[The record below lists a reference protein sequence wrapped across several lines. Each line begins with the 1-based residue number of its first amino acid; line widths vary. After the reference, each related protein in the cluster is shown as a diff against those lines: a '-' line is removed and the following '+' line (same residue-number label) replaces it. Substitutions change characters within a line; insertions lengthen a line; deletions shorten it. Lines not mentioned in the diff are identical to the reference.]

1 MSKLNPKKK
10 ISIRKLANEL
20 WLIPTILFAALIL
33 IEGIH
38 LHAHYQMDN
47 DVNSYVRN
55 FLRKNPD
62 FKD

>member
-20 WLIPTILFAALIL
+20 WLIPTILLAALIL

-38 LHAHYQMDN
+38 LHAHYQMDT

>member
-10 ISIRKLANEL
+10 FSIKKLANEL
-20 WLIPTILFAALIL
+20 WLIPTILLAALIL

-38 LHAHYQMDN
+38 LHAHYKMDT